1 MAIIVSSSARSTL
14 FILSSI
20 TNHVYRRQV
29 VSALKTTAAAA
40 RRHTAFAMLLAF
52 VTLLLV
58 LATRPAQCHQQSY
71 DVVRNFHA
79 AADGKTDDAKV
90 NAKKKSV
97 IACFYFYRIDPG
109 LSSGTCDHRRCQ
121 NQAFLAAWKAACSD
135 EARPVVVVPGG
146 RTFLLSQVTFQ
157 GPCKSPI
164 TIQVN
169 KHPRVLYS
177 KQQNN
182 KKRGR
187 LSSELGTCSWM
198 AGS

>member
-1 MAIIVSSSARSTL
+1 M
-14 FILSSI
+14 
-20 TNHVYRRQV
+20 
-29 VSALKTTAAAA
+29 
-40 RRHTAFAMLLAF
+40 
-52 VTLLLV
+52 
-58 LATRPAQCHQQSY
+58 
-71 DVVRNFHA
+71 
-79 AADGKTDDAKV
+79 
-90 NAKKKSV
+90 
-97 IACFYFYRIDPG
+97 
-109 LSSGTCDHRRCQ
+109 
-121 NQAFLAAWKAACSD
+121 
-135 EARPVVVVPGG
+135 VVPGG